1 MVVFMQLYSACE
13 AFCPTAVGQKGNV
26 RLPKDSPQAKGPP
39 AASAF
44 DMLGVSELALLAVGR
59 ACQRRRIRRSE
70 RGAPLDATSKAA
82 AGKYDLSRQYVR
94 DLIAR
99 VGNDRDELRRVAK
112 ELRVAA
118 STL

>member
-44 DMLGVSELALLAVGR
+44 DMLGVSELALLAVLGELVKDVGFEG
-59 ACQRRRIRRSE
+59 ASE
-70 RGAPLDATSKAA
+70 
-82 AGKYDLSRQYVR
+82 
-94 DLIAR
+94 
-99 VGNDRDELRRVAK
+99 ELRWTRPVRRPPGNTTSADSMS
-112 ELRVAA
+112 A
-118 STL
+118 T

>member
-44 DMLGVSELALLAVGR
+44 DMLGVSELALLAVLGELVKDVGFEG
-59 ACQRRRIRRSE
+59 ASE
-70 RGAPLDATSKAA
+70 
-82 AGKYDLSRQYVR
+82 
-94 DLIAR
+94 
-99 VGNDRDELRRVAK
+99 ELRWTRPVSGRR
-112 ELRVAA
+112 EIRPQPTVCPRPDCPRR
-118 STL
+118 